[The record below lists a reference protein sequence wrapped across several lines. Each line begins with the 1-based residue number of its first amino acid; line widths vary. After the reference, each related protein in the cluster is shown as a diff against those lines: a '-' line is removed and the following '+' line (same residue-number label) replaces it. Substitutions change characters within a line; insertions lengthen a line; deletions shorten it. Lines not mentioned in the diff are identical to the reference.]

1 MNYIIYEEEKIMGLD
16 KILKDVLEIGKL
28 LDEYYVLVYKD
39 DSSKQNELSEAEILT
54 KESVIKDLKILIR
67 RLDSDIQSFGKT
79 ACKSKKQQE
88 QENRNLVD
96 LVGEVKHTLKR
107 LKRFG
112 VDDVAVKELFENM
125 SKNISEFKEVL
136 KQYRDKSSFKVYDWS
151 SAVKQNSEEE
161 KLLDEEF
168 NNLLT

>member
-1 MNYIIYEEEKIMGLD
+1 MGLD
-16 KILKDVLEIGKL
+16 KILKDVIEIGKL

-39 DSSKQNELSEAEILT
+39 DSGKQKTLSEAEILT
-54 KESVIKDLKILIR
+54 KESVIKDLQILID
-67 RLDSDIQSFGKT
+67 RLDSDIKSFGKT
-79 ACKSKKQQE
+79 SCKTEKQQK

-96 LVGEVKHTLKR
+96 LVGEVKHALKR

-112 VDDVAVKELFENM
+112 VDDGDVKELFETM

-136 KQYRDKSSFKVYDWS
+136 KQYREKSSFKVYDWS

-161 KLLDEEF
+161 KLLEEEF
-168 NNLLT
+168 KNLLA